1 MLRLPCVACSRISSV
16 QLFHLMPK
24 DWADQKRNQLRIILQ
39 ELTQGGHFFVVYYSP
54 ISEHYQ
60 AITSQSWSRVVQSKE
75 LSRVL
80 HSATQPIAYDEQD
93 LQWCQKECSSLDMVL
108 KKHISRDDAKCLAS
122 NHHPSIETRRHI
134 KLTRLSRLC
143 RVGVTRDLLTH
154 ILRSQSRSKS
164 LKSARCL
171 SRVRDA
177 FTCAGRT
184 CPTRA
189 APSIT
194 PKDQL

>member
-16 QLFHLMPK
+16 QLFHLMPQ
-24 DWADQKRNQLRIILQ
+24 DWADQKRNQLRTILQ
-39 ELTQGGHFFVVYYSP
+39 ELIQGSHFLVVYYSP

-108 KKHISRDDAKCLAS
+108 KKHNSRDGAKCLAS
-122 NHHPSIETRRHI
+122 NEHPSIETR
-134 KLTRLSRLC
+134 
-143 RVGVTRDLLTH
+143 
-154 ILRSQSRSKS
+154 
-164 LKSARCL
+164 
-171 SRVRDA
+171 
-177 FTCAGRT
+177 
-184 CPTRA
+184 
-189 APSIT
+189 
-194 PKDQL
+194 

>member
-1 MLRLPCVACSRISSV
+1 VLRLPCVACSRISSV

-134 KLTRLSRLC
+134 KLTRLS
-143 RVGVTRDLLTH
+143 
-154 ILRSQSRSKS
+154 
-164 LKSARCL
+164 
-171 SRVRDA
+171 
-177 FTCAGRT
+177 
-184 CPTRA
+184 
-189 APSIT
+189 
-194 PKDQL
+194 